1 MVLYKFTFLSLTQV
15 APSLRQHQQ
24 QKEETKSQKRKLK
37 LKSFFGALLQN
48 NIYKIEIY
56 L

>member
-24 QKEETKSQKRKLK
+24 QKEETKSQK

-48 NIYKIEIY
+48 NIYIIEIY